1 MPHHPPHA
9 TSSPRRART
18 IAACAIAAASVLTV
32 SCKTQETTRR
42 ATPAASTK
50 SPGQIVYERSCARC
64 HGLSL
69 QGKGN
74 TPPID
79 QPKLASLGDQ
89 RLRLTIASGKG
100 KMPAFGGLSTA
111 QVDSLIN
118 YLRAMT

>member
-1 MPHHPPHA
+1 ML
-9 TSSPRRART
+9 S
-18 IAACAIAAASVLTV
+18 V
-32 SCKTQETTRR
+32 SCKAQETTRR
-42 ATPAASTK
+42 ATSAASTK
-50 SPGQIVYERSCARC
+50 PAGQVVYERSCARC

-100 KMPAFGGLSTA
+100 KMPGFNGLSTA